1 MNTEFEELPGLG
13 SGDCASRGPLR
24 APTLVVP
31 VELHA
36 QESAFAVSPQGCAYV
51 FGTPGTHTSGIADDL
66 VEGKRVG
73 ADDDAVGD
81 GKFASHFGFRFFL
94 SSVCE
99 V

>member
-1 MNTEFEELPGLG
+1 MFSGLQAPIRVG
-13 SGDCASRGPLR
+13 SLM
-24 APTLVVP
+24 
-31 VELHA
+31 
-36 QESAFAVSPQGCAYV
+36 
-51 FGTPGTHTSGIADDL
+51 TSL
-66 VEGKRVG
+66 EGKRVG